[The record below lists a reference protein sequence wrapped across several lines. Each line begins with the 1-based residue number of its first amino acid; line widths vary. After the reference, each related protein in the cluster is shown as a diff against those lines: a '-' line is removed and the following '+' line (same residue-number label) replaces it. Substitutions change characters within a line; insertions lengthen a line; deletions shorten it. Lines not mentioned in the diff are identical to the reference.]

1 LAIATVINQTRPL
14 AGISKRAPLVIAE
27 STETMDLLSL
37 SRNLAE
43 NVEIKILSQ
52 GDPSII
58 PNLCQNIFLF
68 NPSKEFRAAII
79 KQRSIKPV
87 YQPKLLIP
95 GEISLTLWA
104 IKSVS
109 CST

>member
-1 LAIATVINQTRPL
+1 
-14 AGISKRAPLVIAE
+14 
-27 STETMDLLSL
+27 MDLLSL

-52 GDPSII
+52 SNPSRI
-58 PNLCQNIFLF
+58 PNLCQDMFLF
-68 NPSKEFRAAII
+68 NPSKEFRAAIVG
-79 KQRSIKPV
+79 QRSIEPV

-104 IKSVS
+104 IKNDS